1 MRPGHPRRG
10 RSIEKQHELNI
21 DAQDAQ
27 DNQDQTLL
35 HERLARAMIA
45 RGFVDAQDDKPAV
58 SGKKSCASCASMLI
72 KIMVGGTMSWGDAFP

>member
-1 MRPGHPRRG
+1 MRPGHPRRD

-27 DNQDQTLL
+27 DNQDETLL

-58 SGKKSCASCASMLI
+58 SGKRSCASMLI

>member
-1 MRPGHPRRG
+1 M
-10 RSIEKQHELNI
+10 NI

-27 DNQDQTLL
+27 DNQDETLL
-35 HERLARAMIA
+35 HERLTRAMIA

-58 SGKKSCASCASMLI
+58 SGKKSCASCASMST